1 MQISCKLWI
10 QFLQLLRWG
19 FFSACISNH
28 FAADSATDFKQK
40 FFEQR
45 PSCRMP
51 ILVTSKPLAKKKIFS
66 TVICWRSEQPTYS
79 KQKSR
84 VWSPKIC
91 KAFPLPTN
99 SLGRR
104 LTIPRF
110 GVLHWYYCSHHVWR
124 VFNLM
129 HEIAICIAH
138 NIWCSELKKGFFFVM
153 ESLYVGLYQYHA
165 SAFSVGTIPKPC
177 VTVTVVARSGIN
189 LVALVQMNM

>member
-1 MQISCKLWI
+1 MDIVEAHCWSLFKYAQSSDCRRPEKNGLQVLVRCGSHASSEYNFSSCWD
-10 QFLQLLRWG
+10 G
-19 FFSACISNH
+19 DFFTACISNH

-51 ILVTSKPLAKKKIFS
+51 ILVTSKPLAKKNFS

-99 SLGRR
+99 SLGKR
-104 LTIPRF
+104 LGY
-110 GVLHWYYCSHHVWR
+110 GVLHWYYCSHVCR
-124 VFNLM
+124 G
-129 HEIAICIAH
+129 
-138 NIWCSELKKGFFFVM
+138 CSTSCMKL
-153 ESLYVGLYQYHA
+153 Q
-165 SAFSVGTIPKPC
+165 SALHTTYDVLS
-177 VTVTVVARSGIN
+177 
-189 LVALVQMNM
+189 